1 MLSIRVGAIL
11 AACVLLSSCGGGSGE
26 DAGDRFVGQR
36 AQAAA
41 ANETPPGVSVAEAA
55 RQLMDFGEASY
66 PALFPGHP
74 DTATFG
80 DSILYRYYPGTG
92 NYLGVATDGSAGFLA
107 GGVYVMGTDFGPA
120 PVLMGPL
127 SSFITPQVAR
137 QTIELANNAVV
148 ADLQRGVFYASVPS
162 SVVGKGNRIAT
173 INATT
178 GAMTLSSPVGSE
190 PGELAIAA
198 DGQSLYVGI
207 DGSAEL
213 LRLSLPGMQVMGR
226 VRMPYNA
233 AITSLAASPNAAGMV
248 VASLG
253 GSAVLVRDMVAQ
265 PKMLGIGHPVTF
277 GADGNAVFG
286 LDTDSS
292 GFRLT
297 RGKVAADGLVYDKE
311 AFADTGY
318 YWHAVGRA
326 GSRIITRNKLWDA
339 ADLRPAGV
347 VGVSSECM
355 ERSSTRLICT
365 AQGFASLEPARALIV
380 DADSLTILAELALPY
395 ETDTSRPVLGP
406 GATLLMRQ
414 GIDHP
419 ARRMATRLL
428 IIRDEALR

>member
-1 MLSIRVGAIL
+1 MFSIRVGAML
-11 AACVLLSSCGGGSGE
+11 AAGVLLCSCGGGSGQ
-26 DAGDRFVGQR
+26 DGGDRFVGQR

-41 ANETPPGVSVAEAA
+41 AAVEPPSVSAAEAA
-55 RQLMDFGEASY
+55 RQLMDFGEASF
-66 PALFPGHP
+66 PSLFPGHP
-74 DTATFG
+74 DTATVG

-92 NYLGVATDGSAGFLA
+92 VYLGVATDGSAGFVA
-107 GGVYVMGTDFGPA
+107 GGVYVMGADFGPA
-120 PVLMGPL
+120 PVLVGPL
-127 SSFITPQVAR
+127 STFITPQVAR
-137 QTIELANNAVV
+137 QTIELPNNAVV
-148 ADLQRGVFYASVPS
+148 ADLARGVFYASVPS
-162 SVVGKGNRIAT
+162 SVIGKGNRIAT

-178 GAMTLSSPVGSE
+178 GVITLSSPIGSE

-198 DGQSLYVGI
+198 DGQSLYVGL

-213 LRLSLPGMQVMGR
+213 LRLSLPGMQVLGR
-226 VRMPYNA
+226 VRMPYDA
-233 AITSLAASPNAAGMV
+233 AITSLAASPTAAGTV
-248 VASLG
+248 VASLK

-265 PKMLGIGHPVTF
+265 PKMLGLGDPITF
-277 GADGNAVFG
+277 GADGNAVYG

-297 RGKVAADGLVYDKE
+297 RGKVAADGLAYDKD

-339 ADLRPAGV
+339 VDLRPAGV
-347 VGVSSECM
+347 VGVNSECM
-355 ERSSTRLICT
+355 ARSATRLICT
-365 AQGFASLEPARALIV
+365 ANGFASVEPARALIV
-380 DADSLTILAELALPY
+380 DADSLTILADLALPY

-419 ARRMATRLL
+419 ARRTATRVL
-428 IIRDEALR
+428 IVRDEALR

>member
-1 MLSIRVGAIL
+1 MFSIRVGAIL
-11 AACVLLSSCGGGSGE
+11 AAGVVLCSCGGGSE
-26 DAGDRFVGQR
+26 QDASDRFVGQR

-41 ANETPPGVSVAEAA
+41 AEEAPAVSAVEAA

-66 PALFPGHP
+66 PSLFPGHP
-74 DTATFG
+74 DTAAFG
-80 DSILYRYYPGTG
+80 DSILYRYYPSRG
-92 NYLGVATDGSAGFLA
+92 NYLGVATDGSEGFLA
-107 GGVYVMGTDFGPA
+107 GGVYVMGADFGPA
-120 PVLMGPL
+120 PVLVGPL
-127 SSFITPQVAR
+127 STFITPQAAR

-148 ADLQRGVFYASVPS
+148 ADLSRGVFYASVPS

-178 GAMTLSSPVGSE
+178 GAMTLSSAVGSE

-198 DGQSLYVGI
+198 DGQSLYVGL

-213 LRLSLPGMQVMGR
+213 LRLSLPGMQVLGR
-226 VRMPYNA
+226 VRMPYDA
-233 AITSLAASPNAAGMV
+233 AITSLAASPTAAGMV
-248 VASLG
+248 VASLR
-253 GSAVLVRDMVAQ
+253 GSAVLVGDMVAQ
-265 PKMLGIGHPVTF
+265 PKMLGLGDPITF

-347 VGVSSECM
+347 VGVNSECM
-355 ERSSTRLICT
+355 ARSATRLICT
-365 AQGFASLEPARALIV
+365 TNGFASLEPARALIV
-380 DADSLTILAELALPY
+380 DAESLTILADLALPY

-414 GIDHP
+414 GISHP
-419 ARRMATRLL
+419 ASRTATRLL
-428 IIRDEALR
+428 IVRDEALR